1 MINLGRETL
10 DDTSASKALRSL
22 EAHLQSLKQ
31 RHQNELK
38 AMQSRHRAEIAS
50 LEMRLESMRGSS
62 RKRVDRSK
70 LN

>member
-1 MINLGRETL
+1 MDEQAVN
-10 DDTSASKALRSL
+10 KATQSL
-22 EAHLQSLKQ
+22 EAHLKSVKQ

-62 RKRVDRSK
+62 RKRADLSK

>member
-1 MINLGRETL
+1 MDEQ
-10 DDTSASKALRSL
+10 AVKKATQSL
-22 EAHLQSLKQ
+22 EVHLNSVKQ

-38 AMQSRHRAEIAS
+38 AMQARHRAEIAS

-62 RKRVDRSK
+62 RKRADRSK

>member
-1 MINLGRETL
+1 MDEQ
-10 DDTSASKALRSL
+10 AVKKATQSL
-22 EAHLQSLKQ
+22 EVHLNSVKQ

-62 RKRVDRSK
+62 RKRADRSK